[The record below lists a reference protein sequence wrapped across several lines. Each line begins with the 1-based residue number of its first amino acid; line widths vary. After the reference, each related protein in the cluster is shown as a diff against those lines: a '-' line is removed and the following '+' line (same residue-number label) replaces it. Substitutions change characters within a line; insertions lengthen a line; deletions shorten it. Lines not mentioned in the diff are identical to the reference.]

1 MNTIFK
7 GILFGIISAV
17 SYGVNPL
24 GALFLYQE
32 GVNTFSV
39 LFHRFAL
46 ASLILGILLLVQ
58 KQSFRITKK
67 EFVILASLGVLF
79 AVSSVSLFSSFHY
92 MDVGIASTI
101 LFVYPVMVAIIMTVL
116 FKEKISLI
124 TILSIAL
131 SLGGIA
137 LLYKGE
143 NGSTLSS
150 IGILFVMLSS
160 LSYAIYMVIVNKS
173 GLTVHPVKQTF
184 YALLFCLLTIT
195 VCSFNNPNNHIEILP
210 SFSAWMWAG
219 MLAVVS
225 TIISV
230 VTMVK
235 AIQIIGSTSTAVLG
249 ALEPLTAVMIGT
261 LVFGEIITAPMYI
274 GILLILAAVI
284 LIVAGKSSGVKASI
298 QKILFTSKPKQ
309 RQTGY

>member
-1 MNTIFK
+1 MNTKIK

-39 LFHRFAL
+39 LFHRFAI
-46 ASLILGILLLVQ
+46 ASLILGALLLIQ
-58 KQSFRITKK
+58 KQAFKITKK
-67 EFVILASLGVLF
+67 EFVILATLGILF

-92 MDVGIASTI
+92 MDAGIASTI
-101 LFVYPVMVAIIMTVL
+101 LFAYPVIVAIIMTL
-116 FKEKISLI
+116 FFKEKISLI
-124 TILSIAL
+124 TFFSIAL
-131 SLGGIA
+131 SFGGIA

-143 NGSTLSS
+143 DGTTLSS
-150 IGILFVMLSS
+150 TGIFLVMLSS

-184 YALLFCLLTIT
+184 YALLFCMLTIS
-195 VCSFNNPNNHIEILP
+195 VCSFFNPENHIEILP
-210 SFSAWMWAG
+210 TFTAWMWAT
-219 MLAVVS
+219 MLSIVS

-235 AIQIIGSTSTAVLG
+235 AIQIIGSTSTAILG

-261 LVFGEIITAPMYI
+261 LVFGEIITSPMYI
-274 GILLILAAVI
+274 GILLILSAVI
-284 LIVAGKSSGVKASI
+284 LIVAGKSSNVKTSI
-298 QKILFTSKPKQ
+298 QKILFLNKQ
-309 RQTGY
+309 